1 MVDSICDKL
10 GDDLENMLS
19 HKYGN
24 YLFQRLVAVAT
35 DEQKRRIINSTRGMF
50 VAAAMTQQGTRSVQA
65 LIEACRQE
73 DMLRSIVESIAPR
86 TKELSEDVNGNH
98 VIAQLIKVTMDSIRA
113 PLLEEIRKHCVE
125 LCKSKYGCSVV
136 NKCLDTLKDS
146 EYRKL
151 LIREIESDVNEIIR
165 HEYGNYVIQHLIKVS
180 PPSESQKY
188 CQYVLGNICAF
199 STDMCSSNVVE
210 LSIESGDDATRKM
223 IIDEMLSNGD
233 LDKIIQSRY
242 GKYVLHKALLMTTG
256 PLKERLEQAI
266 EMNTRSGRADAYE
279 AQSLPSFRKFECF

>member
-1 MVDSICDKL
+1 
-10 GDDLENMLS
+10 
-19 HKYGN
+19 
-24 YLFQRLVAVAT
+24 
-35 DEQKRRIINSTRGMF
+35 MF

-73 DMLRSIVESIAPR
+73 DMLRSIVEAIAPH

-98 VIAQLIKVTMDSIRA
+98 VIAQLLKVTQSPICT

-125 LCKSKYGCSVV
+125 VGAGRGCEVALQV
-136 NKCLDTLKDS
+136 
-146 EYRKL
+146 EVRL
-151 LIREIESDVNEIIR
+151 LGGEQVSGHAEGLRVPQAAHLRDRVGHR
-165 HEYGNYVIQHLIKVS
+165 RDHPPRVRQLRDPGGRFVRRATQHLIKMS

-210 LSIESGDDATRKM
+210 LSIESGDDATRRK

-233 LDKIIQSRY
+233 FDKIFQNRY
-242 GKYVLHKALLMTTG
+242 GKYVVNKALLMTTG
-256 PLKERLEQAI
+256 PLKERLE
-266 EMNTRSGRADAYE
+266 RAVERCSRLARDESYE
-279 AQSLPSFRKFECF
+279 AQPPMNYRKF

>member
-1 MVDSICDKL
+1 MSGHAEGQRVPHAAHSRNRVGCQRDY
-10 GDDLENMLS
+10 LS
-19 HKYGN
+19 
-24 YLFQRLVAVAT
+24 
-35 DEQKRRIINSTRGMF
+35 RI
-50 VAAAMTQQGTRSVQA
+50 
-65 LIEACRQE
+65 RQ
-73 DMLRSIVESIAPR
+73 LRDPGGRCGVSS
-86 TKELSEDVNGNH
+86 
-98 VIAQLIKVTMDSIRA
+98 M
-113 PLLEEIRKHCVE
+113 
-125 LCKSKYGCSVV
+125 
-136 NKCLDTLKDS
+136 
-146 EYRKL
+146 
-151 LIREIESDVNEIIR
+151 
-165 HEYGNYVIQHLIKVS
+165 QHLIKVS

-266 EMNTRSGRADAYE
+266 EMNTRSMRADAYE
-279 AQSLPSFRKFECF
+279 AQSLPNYRKFECF